1 MRPIG
6 GFGDRVWDEL
16 VVKSGG
22 VGHLLKAWRDG
33 HFIWKKWSL
42 SARATPILLAKP
54 ISFELIPEDLV
65 EEALSQKP
73 FNITFPEQEP
83 RSASFLFSL
92 FLSSEIA
99 ECFLGDLQEGYCR
112 IIRAS
117 GHQEASRWY
126 CRQIALSLWPLM
138 WVSLKR
144 VSGWDRLADF
154 WRRIG

>member
-1 MRPIG
+1 MEEMVVVRKGHTYIIG
-6 GFGDRVWDEL
+6 E
-16 VVKSGG
+16 
-22 VGHLLKAWRDG
+22 AN
-33 HFIWKKWSL
+33 I
-42 SARATPILLAKP
+42 I
-54 ISFELIPEDLV
+54 ELIPEDLV